1 MVVPGGSLMQRCLQ
15 ALWKFKGLIL
25 SFTPAWNR
33 VGIVMTRAFV
43 VCVQKGEIEFDGFGG
58 N

>member
-1 MVVPGGSLMQRCLQ
+1 MQRCLR

-25 SFTPAWNR
+25 SFTPVWNW

-43 VCVQKGEIEFDGFGG
+43 VRVQKGRLNLMGLVGIKIRKEY
-58 N
+58 

>member
-1 MVVPGGSLMQRCLQ
+1 MQRCLQ

-25 SFTPAWNR
+25 SFTPVWNR

-43 VCVQKGEIEFDGFGG
+43 VCVQKREIEFDGFAG

>member
-1 MVVPGGSLMQRCLQ
+1 MQRCLQ

-33 VGIVMTRAFV
+33 LGIVMTRAFV
-43 VCVQKGEIEFDGFGG
+43 ACVQKGRLNLMGLVGIKIRKEY
-58 N
+58 